1 MVGKQREKLSGVTEA
16 ALSRVASTAK
26 TALLHSTEDRAHR
39 GLQRCWLDCVP
50 MPCLRQRAGYFL
62 CLRPPDL
69 EFTPY
74 RLSL

>member
-16 ALSRVASTAK
+16 APSRVASTAK

-50 MPCLRQRAGYFL
+50 MPCLRQRAEGWL
-62 CLRPPDL
+62 
-69 EFTPY
+69 
-74 RLSL
+74 LSVPQAT